1 MNLSLVQ
8 KTNALLILLVAE
20 KFGVTD
26 HKQLAYILATAMHES
41 GLVPIKE
48 KEDKKRG
55 KVWAWQSKYWNT
67 GYYGRGFVQL
77 TWKANYQKFS
87 DLLGIDLVS
96 NPDLVLEPIYA
107 AFIIVKGMRDG
118 NFTGRKLADFTYTY
132 NPNLDVDN
140 STQSL
145 YAART
150 MINGY
155 VEDQAENVKKCYD
168 YFIKVVPEWLSLLN
182 KK

>member
-55 KVWAWQSKYWNT
+55 KVWAWQSKYWGT

-77 TWKANYQKFS
+77 TWKTNYQKFS
-87 DLLGIDLVS
+87 DYLGVDLVS
-96 NPDLVLEPIYA
+96 NPDLVLEPLFA
-107 AFIIVKGMRDG
+107 TTVLVKGMRDG
-118 NFTGRKLADFTYTY
+118 DFTGKKLDDFEFTS
-132 NPNLDVDN
+132 VDKV
-140 STQSL
+140 L
-145 YAART
+145 AARVI
-150 MINGY
+150 INSF
-155 VEDQAENVKKCYD
+155 VMSQAQSVYTHYD